1 MGEHT
6 NLFAQSMQNSDID
19 CSILDLYLDAFL
31 ELSMDIRDQC
41 ILKGNVLLNKL
52 APDLARATKDLD
64 MSVANLELYEQ
75 CIKPRLIIWAQRMVD
90 AKLASSFVLKDASTQ
105 ASGGVSLYSQDK
117 SLAFSIDISI
127 YKASRYG
134 ALKYTFSGNDI
145 WASSP
150 EKILCDKLLATLSNR
165 RIRRLKDFYDLYVLK
180 YMNTSY
186 DFSKVKELALEKYSL
201 IELQR
206 LVLNYP
212 FTLETVRDLRNAWNK
227 FSLTSF
233 DQKIVLKKPDLLQ
246 LLQEIGDF
254 YERFQEILSI

>member
-1 MGEHT
+1 MC
-6 NLFAQSMQNSDID
+6 LI
-19 CSILDLYLDAFL
+19 
-31 ELSMDIRDQC
+31 
-41 ILKGNVLLNKL
+41 
-52 APDLARATKDLD
+52 
-64 MSVANLELYEQ
+64 NLELYEQ
-75 CIKPRLIIWAQRMVD
+75 CIKPRLTILAQRMVD

-105 ASGGVSLYSQDK
+105 ASGGVSLYSQDG
-117 SLAFSIDISI
+117 SLAFSIDVSV
-127 YKASRYG
+127 YKSSRYG
-134 ALKYTFSGNDI
+134 SLKYTFSGNDV

-165 RIRRLKDFYDLYVLK
+165 RIRRLKDFYDFYDLYVLK

-201 IELQR
+201 IELQH

-212 FTLETVRDLRNAWNK
+212 FTLETINDLTNAWNK

-254 YERFQEILSI
+254 YERFQEILSIQQ